1 MTPTSALADT
11 AFLLTLLEPRA
22 AGHAI
27 AQGYFTY
34 LVEQQVP
41 LYLSTI
47 TLAEVQEGLP
57 LEKLPVLP
65 YFRLLPFNLKD
76 AENTGTLR
84 ATWEK
89 LEAGKKSKTNAQ
101 PSTPDVLKLIA
112 QLLNNNVA
120 ALLTA
125 DRTLADRLLTPL
137 FAALG
142 EAKPPFRI
150 LHTDLPHEAAF
161 GITGKLF

>member
-1 MTPTSALADT
+1 MTPESALADT
-11 AFLLTLLEPRA
+11 SFLLTLLEPRA
-22 AGHAI
+22 AGHAV

-34 LVEQQVP
+34 LVEQNAR

-47 TLAEVQEGLP
+47 TMAEIQEGLP

-84 ATWEK
+84 AAWQK
-89 LEAGKKSKTNAQ
+89 LETSKKGKAAPDAGDT
-101 PSTPDVLKLIA
+101 LKVIA
-112 QLLNNNVA
+112 QALNNNVA

-125 DRTLADRLLTPL
+125 DRTLAERLLTPL

-142 EAKPPFRI
+142 EAKPPLRV